1 MSKYV
6 PENKFLLKK
15 NKIEIDGDKN
25 LAYDLSLIVKQQP
38 NFKSLGLRI
47 NLWAYNQ
54 IDSAK
59 VAKKRLR
66 KNKKLS
72 LKNQKRRE
80 KQARINKNRIA
91 KAKRKDRE
99 YYTEKIIPLKDTI
112 NPRSF
117 FREWLK
123 YKIGEPPVVFDSSYM
138 KKTIK
143 QFNIYLKKKGF
154 YFANTKAKVSYNKE
168 AIHSL
173 VAGDD
178 SGSLVSYRNLSN

>member
-15 NKIEIDGDKN
+15 NKIEIDGEKS

-47 NLWAYNQ
+47 NLLAYNQ

-72 LKNQKRRE
+72 LKNQKRRQR
-80 KQARINKNRIA
+80 QARINKNRIA
-91 KAKRKDRE
+91 KAKRKNRE

-138 KKTIK
+138 NKTI
-143 QFNIYLKKKGF
+143 
-154 YFANTKAKVSYNKE
+154 
-168 AIHSL
+168 
-173 VAGDD
+173 
-178 SGSLVSYRNLSN
+178 

>member
-72 LKNQKRRE
+72 LKKP
-80 KQARINKNRIA
+80 KK
-91 KAKRKDRE
+91 KRKA
-99 YYTEKIIPLKDTI
+99 
-112 NPRSF
+112 S
-117 FREWLK
+117 
-123 YKIGEPPVVFDSSYM
+123 
-138 KKTIK
+138 
-143 QFNIYLKKKGF
+143 
-154 YFANTKAKVSYNKE
+154 AN
-168 AIHSL
+168 
-173 VAGDD
+173 
-178 SGSLVSYRNLSN
+178 